1 MLAALVIAVT
11 GLVLRLLG
19 ARGDLW
25 LDEIWSFALIEPL
38 TSIDQIFWRVNHD
51 NNHFLNS
58 VYLYLIGPD
67 ASPLIQRGLSIA
79 LGVATI
85 GAAAASAASRGR
97 QAMIA
102 TSLLFAVSYPMVHY
116 GSEARGYAGPCAV
129 HAAFGGFSRAPARQ

>member
-1 MLAALVIAVT
+1 MASLRLSSSVAVQQWTAGSLLAALVIAVT

-67 ASPLIQRGLSIA
+67 ASPLIQRGLC
-79 LGVATI
+79 L
-85 GAAAASAASRGR
+85 SAAGCSASVSVVFRRSRLPPSR
-97 QAMIA
+97 RAM
-102 TSLLFAVSYPMVHY
+102 
-116 GSEARGYAGPCAV
+116 AG
-129 HAAFGGFSRAPARQ
+129 